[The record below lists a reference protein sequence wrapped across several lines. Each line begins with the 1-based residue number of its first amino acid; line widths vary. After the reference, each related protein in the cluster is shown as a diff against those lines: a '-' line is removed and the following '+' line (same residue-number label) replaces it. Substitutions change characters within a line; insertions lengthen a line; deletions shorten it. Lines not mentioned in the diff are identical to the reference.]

1 MTELDRIIQIFV
13 EQYKRLSKLHD
24 NERFEEHE
32 IDFFSFSVIEG
43 LNTTLNLSITDD
55 FYLEIEFETSIF
67 DNNQIIYSCQ
77 ITDID
82 EIRSLK
88 NTFNVV
94 PGQLNIEISSA
105 DKLKDILVFV
115 SPLFELNDQMN
126 GDFYYEQEDEDEYFY
141 FHDFNSFN
149 KELEQIMLK
158 KNIENF

>member
-105 DKLKDILVFV
+105 DKFI
-115 SPLFELNDQMN
+115 
-126 GDFYYEQEDEDEYFY
+126 
-141 FHDFNSFN
+141 
-149 KELEQIMLK
+149 
-158 KNIENF
+158 